1 MKHHELCEQPYFVR
15 WWDHGYELKSLLLI
29 VGWKGTSVSL
39 NIWAVYKWKQL
50 TTSTIICLTYIIYIY
65 IYMFLI
71 ESNLLLIIGFEC
83 TKHIGMVYMSAQSII
98 LYLCLRAVHAMIPCG
113 TTTCVMYARQHTES
127 LWCRCQGNGQVHT
140 VVQRIPGYSRHFP
153 HNEAKI

>member
-1 MKHHELCEQPYFVR
+1 MRTALFCKMMRSWIWTEKFTLDCGMKRHICP
-15 WWDHGYELKSLLLI
+15 LKYL
-29 VGWKGTSVSL
+29 GSVQMKTIDYKHYNL
-39 NIWAVYKWKQL
+39 FDVYH
-50 TTSTIICLTYIIYIY
+50 IY

-98 LYLCLRAVHAMIPCG
+98 LYLCLHAVHAMIPCG